1 MTTAVTNHR
10 VEVIRPL
17 FAVVLAMHGVAH
29 FVGTTGNVSSISNR
43 ETVNLLGGAFA
54 TSNLVVFAVLALL
67 WAIVGAGF
75 IGVAVLVW
83 RQAPTARHALIAVSL
98 ASLAIGVVTLW
109 AGTVGVVIN
118 VALLVIALLRPDVVG
133 LDAKR

>member
-1 MTTAVTNHR
+1 VTTAVTNHR